1 MAWKEN
7 CARLLLVAAGC
18 FGLAI
23 AACTQ
28 ISSAQVIHPNDPH
41 TSDPLPSFEVATIK
55 PASSQPR
62 PSSASPSEVR
72 ISNVTIRNLI
82 EQAYGIPW
90 TSAENERVLGGPAWL
105 DTNRYDVVARIP
117 ADLAEARQKLST
129 DQQKQQISLMLQ
141 SLLAER
147 CHLKVHFENKVLTVY
162 ALVVAKPSAKLVES
176 AKQIESTESTAQGS
190 PAAIR
195 LPSKP
200 EDLRHG
206 ILVLYTGQSAL
217 MTAKQASLND
227 LARWFAG
234 YSEVGGRPV
243 VNQTGLSGPYDF
255 TLRWTRQ
262 SLAATPQ
269 PGSSDAADSDAP
281 PLFTALPDQL
291 GLRLK
296 STKAPVEVILIDHAD
311 PPTEN

>member
-1 MAWKEN
+1 MPSKEN
-7 CARLLLVAAGC
+7 FTRLLLVAAAY

-23 AACTQ
+23 T
-28 ISSAQVIHPNDPH
+28 SSAQIIHA
-41 TSDPLPSFEVATIK
+41 SDPLPYFEVATIK
-55 PASSQPR
+55 PASPQPR
-62 PSSASPSEVR
+62 PSSASPAEVHT
-72 ISNVTIRNLI
+72 SNVTARNLI
-82 EQAYGIPW
+82 EQAYGVPW
-90 TSAENERVLGGPAWL
+90 TSAKNERVLGGPAWL
-105 DTNRYDVVARIP
+105 DTNHYDIVARIP
-117 ADLAEARQKLST
+117 SDLAEAQQKLSR

-147 CHLKVHFENKVLTVY
+147 FHLKLHFETRVLTVY
-162 ALVVAKPSAKLVES
+162 SLVVAKPNPHLVES
-176 AKQIESTESTAQGS
+176 TNQPESTARES
-190 PAAIR
+190 PVPIP

-206 ILVLYTGQSAL
+206 ILVLYNGQSAQ
-217 MTAKQASLND
+217 MTARQVSLDD
-227 LARWFAG
+227 LVHWFAG

-243 VNQTGLSGPYDF
+243 VNQTGLSGLYDF

-262 SLAATPQ
+262 SLAVPPQ

-281 PLFTALPDQL
+281 SLLTALPDQL

-296 STKAPVEVILIDHAD
+296 PTKAPVEVILIDHTD

>member
-1 MAWKEN
+1 MASKQN
-7 CARLLLVAAGC
+7 CTRLLLVAATC

-23 AACTQ
+23 A
-28 ISSAQVIHPNDPH
+28 SSAQIIHA
-41 TSDPLPSFEVATIK
+41 SDPLPSFEVATIK
-55 PASSQPR
+55 PASPQPG
-62 PSSASPSEVR
+62 PSSASPAEVH
-72 ISNVTIRNLI
+72 ISSVTVRNLI

-105 DTNRYDVVARIP
+105 DTNHYDIVARIP
-117 ADLAEARQKLST
+117 GDLAEARQRLSR

-147 CHLKVHFENKVLTVY
+147 FHLKLHFETRVLTVY
-162 ALVVAKPSAKLVES
+162 ALVVAKPNPHLVQSANQAEH
-176 AKQIESTESTAQGS
+176 TAQES
-190 PAAIR
+190 PAPIP

-206 ILVLYTGQSAL
+206 ILVLYNGQSAQ
-217 MTAKQASLND
+217 MTARQVSLDD
-227 LARWFAG
+227 LVHWFAG

-243 VNQTGLSGPYDF
+243 VNQTGLSGLYDF

-262 SLAATPQ
+262 SLAVPPQ

-281 PLFTALPDQL
+281 SLLTALPDQL

-296 STKAPVEVILIDHAD
+296 PTKAPVEVILIDHTD

>member
-1 MAWKEN
+1 MRSKEN
-7 CARLLLVAAGC
+7 CTRLLLVAATC

-23 AACTQ
+23 A
-28 ISSAQVIHPNDPH
+28 SSAQIIHA
-41 TSDPLPSFEVATIK
+41 SDPLPSFEVATIK

-62 PSSASPSEVR
+62 PSSASPAEVH
-72 ISNVTIRNLI
+72 ISNVTVRNLI

-105 DTNRYDVVARIP
+105 DTNHYDIVARIP
-117 ADLAEARQKLST
+117 GDLAEVQQKLSR
-129 DQQKQQISLMLQ
+129 DQQKRQISLMLQ

-147 CHLKVHFENKVLTVY
+147 FHLKLHFETRVLTVY
-162 ALVVAKPSAKLVES
+162 ALVVAKPNPKLVES
-176 AKQIESTESTAQGS
+176 TKQIESTESTAQES
-190 PAAIR
+190 PIAIR
-195 LPSKP
+195 LPSRP
-200 EDLRHG
+200 EDVRHG
-206 ILVLYTGQSAL
+206 ILVLYKGQSAE
-217 MTAKQASLND
+217 MTGRQASLDD
-227 LARWFAG
+227 LVRWFAG

-243 VNQTGLSGPYDF
+243 VNQTGLSGLYEF

-269 PGSSDAADSDAP
+269 PGSSDAAGNDAP

-296 STKAPVEVILIDHAD
+296 PAKAPVEVILIDHTD
-311 PPTEN
+311 PPTDN

>member
-1 MAWKEN
+1 MPSKEN
-7 CARLLLVAAGC
+7 CTRLLLVAATC

-23 AACTQ
+23 A
-28 ISSAQVIHPNDPH
+28 SSAQIIHA
-41 TSDPLPSFEVATIK
+41 SDPLPSFEVATIK
-55 PASSQPR
+55 PASSQPLL
-62 PSSASPSEVR
+62 SSASPAEVH
-72 ISNVTIRNLI
+72 ISNVTVRNLI

-90 TSAENERVLGGPAWL
+90 TSAGNERVLGGPAWL
-105 DTNRYDVVARIP
+105 DTNHYDIVARIP
-117 ADLAEARQKLST
+117 GDLAEARQRLSR

-147 CHLKVHFENKVLTVY
+147 FHLKLHFETRVLTVY
-162 ALVVAKPSAKLVES
+162 ALVVAKPNPHLVES
-176 AKQIESTESTAQGS
+176 TNQPESTAQEG
-190 PAAIR
+190 PVPIP

-206 ILVLYTGQSAL
+206 ILVLYNGQSAL
-217 MTAKQASLND
+217 MTARQASLDD
-227 LARWFAG
+227 LVHWFAG

-243 VNQTGLSGPYDF
+243 INQTGLSGLYDF

-262 SLAATPQ
+262 SLAVTPQ

-281 PLFTALPDQL
+281 PIFTALPNQL

-296 STKAPVEVILIDHAD
+296 STKAGVEVILIDHTD
-311 PPTEN
+311 PPTDN

>member
-1 MAWKEN
+1 MT
-7 CARLLLVAAGC
+7 V
-18 FGLAI
+18 
-23 AACTQ
+23 
-28 ISSAQVIHPNDPH
+28 
-41 TSDPLPSFEVATIK
+41 
-55 PASSQPR
+55 
-62 PSSASPSEVR
+62 
-72 ISNVTIRNLI
+72 RNLI

-105 DTNRYDVVARIP
+105 DTNRYDIVARISS
-117 ADLAEARQKLST
+117 DLAEAQQKLSR

-141 SLLAER
+141 SLLVER
-147 CHLKVHFENKVLTVY
+147 FHLKLHFGSRDLTVY
-162 ALVVAKPSAKLVES
+162 ALVVAKPNPHLV
-176 AKQIESTESTAQGS
+176 ASTNQLESTAQEHPGAS
-190 PAAIR
+190 Q

-206 ILVLYTGQSAL
+206 IVVLYNGQSAR
-217 MTAKQASLND
+217 MTAKQTSLDD

-243 VNQTGLSGPYDF
+243 VNQTGLSGLYDF

-269 PGSSDAADSDAP
+269 PVSSDTADSDAP

-296 STKAPVEVILIDHAD
+296 SAKAPVEIILIDHVD
-311 PPTEN
+311 PPTGN